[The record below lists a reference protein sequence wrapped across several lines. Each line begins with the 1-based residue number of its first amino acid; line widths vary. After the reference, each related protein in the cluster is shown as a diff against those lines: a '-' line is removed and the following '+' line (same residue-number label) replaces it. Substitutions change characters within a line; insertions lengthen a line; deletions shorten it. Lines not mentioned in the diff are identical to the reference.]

1 MPKILLIP
9 SNLEMLNIPCD
20 GFILGIK
27 DLSVNLPFYITL
39 EQLKQIKT
47 DKEIFISLNKNI
59 HENEL
64 EKLKKTLIELNN
76 YNIKG
81 VFFYDI
87 SIVNLKQKLNLK
99 YDLVWSQEHLTTNS
113 YTVNYWNKRGV
124 KYTYL
129 SSEITI
135 REVNEIK
142 QNTTSKLILPI
153 FGYIP
158 MMDSKRNLVKNYL
171 KEFNLKDNS
180 KINYIEKEDKIYP
193 IVDNECTTVYTNKP
207 LNGLKDYINLDIDYV
222 TINSFLIDDIQKIL
236 NIFKTVTKEKIDEYN
251 ERIDSILSTDTFFL
265 HKETIYKVK

>member
-9 SNLEMLNIPCD
+9 SNLEMLKLDCD
-20 GFILGIK
+20 GFILGITN
-27 DLSVNLPFYITL
+27 LSINMPFYIEL
-39 EQLKQIKT
+39 EQLKDIKT

-64 EKLKKTLIELNN
+64 DKLEQTLKELNN

-81 VFFYDI
+81 VFFYDT

-113 YTVNYWNKRGV
+113 YTINFWNNQGV
-124 KYTYL
+124 EYTYL

-135 REVNEIK
+135 REIQEIK
-142 QNTTSKLILPI
+142 ENTRSKLILPI

-158 MMDSKRNLVKNYL
+158 MMDSKRNIVKNYL
-171 KEFNLKDNS
+171 KQFNLKDNS
-180 KINYIEKEDKIYP
+180 KINYIEKEGNVYP
-193 IVDNECTTVYTNKP
+193 IIDDNITTVYTNKP
-207 LNGLKDYINLDIDYV
+207 LNGLKDYLDLKVEYV
-222 TINSFLIDDIQKIL
+222 TINSFLIDNIEEILKIYK
-236 NIFKTVTKEKIDEYN
+236 NVTKENIDEYN
-251 ERIDSILSTDTFFL
+251 ERIDSILNTDTFFL